1 MRRRAARAVA
11 TLLAAGAALAGASAS
26 GAAPVE
32 LLRTGTFPRSEV
44 ASKNGEVWFGV
55 FDSSGVVIARPSV
68 VLVAP
73 ARDVPGDAARDS
85 AGPAPDTRVSVL
97 GGGAPLFLVR
107 GIERFRPGIV
117 PTLIRKPRAL
127 RPGEVVFLPLHA
139 TARYRLRADAV
150 AEPGHS
156 RGLGYRLSL
165 ERIGLV
171 AEGTR
176 IVFEAPGRE
185 DPPPIVWAGD
195 IDRDDRLDFL
205 METGAGEG
213 VSEWS
218 LFLSGPVRGPG
229 MVKRAAAH
237 RSPAR

>member
-1 MRRRAARAVA
+1 MRPRAARAAA
-11 TLLAAGAALAGASAS
+11 TLLAAVAALAGAAAAC
-26 GAAPVE
+26 AAPVE
-32 LLRTGTFPRSEV
+32 LLRTGTFHRSEI
-44 ASKNGEVWFGV
+44 ASQNGEIWFGI

-73 ARDVPGDAARDS
+73 ARDVARSAARDT
-85 AGPAPDTRVSVL
+85 AGSGPDTRVSIL

-107 GIERFRPGIV
+107 GIERLRPGIV

-139 TARYRLRADAV
+139 TARYRLRADA
-150 AEPGHS
+150 APNPASSGE
-156 RGLGYRLSL
+156 RGYRLSL
-165 ERIGLV
+165 ERMGLV
-171 AEGTR
+171 SEGTR

-185 DPPPIVWAGD
+185 NPPPIVWAGD

-205 METGAGEG
+205 METGAGDG
-213 VSEWS
+213 ASEWS
-218 LFLSGPVRGPG
+218 LFLSGPVRGPE
-229 MVKRAAAH
+229 MVKRAAAL